1 MAKPDDVSTMKVP
14 MPERQASTTDHTP
27 KGLRHWLGFGASGGI
42 AFITDVTTLKLLVLA
57 TAMPVN
63 GARFLSISV
72 AMVAGWLTHRRFTFN
87 IQAPPSLKEFTRY
100 AGVAWVA
107 AAINYAV
114 FIAILWVRPTVEPII
129 AAALSAGVA
138 MVAAYF
144 GMRFAAFRKPPTPT

>member
-1 MAKPDDVSTMKVP
+1 MAKLNGVSTMKVT
-14 MPERQASTTDHTP
+14 MPQRQATTTDHLP

-42 AFITDVTTLKLLVLA
+42 AFVTDVTILKLLAL
-57 TAMPVN
+57 TTIIPVN
-63 GARFLSISV
+63 GARILSIAV
-72 AMVAGWLTHRRFTFN
+72 AMVAGWLAHRRFTFN
-87 IQAPPSLKEFTRY
+87 VQTPPSLAEFIRY

-114 FIAILWVRPTVEPII
+114 FIAILWARPTLEPII

-138 MVAAYF
+138 MVAGYL